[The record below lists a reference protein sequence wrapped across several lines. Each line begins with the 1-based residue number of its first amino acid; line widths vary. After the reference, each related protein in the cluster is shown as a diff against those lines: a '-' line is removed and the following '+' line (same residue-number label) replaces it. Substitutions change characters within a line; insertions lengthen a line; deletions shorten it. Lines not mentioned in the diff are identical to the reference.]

1 MEQKSAVGVKF
12 VCDRRFRAVATCKV
26 CKATLL
32 VGPEAAEDHIAAY
45 ALGLTMGVELLEHT
59 RSRVTFHLGPGC
71 PGGSLRITVEEL
83 L

>member
-1 MEQKSAVGVKF
+1 VEQHHKLGVKL
-12 VCDRRFRAVATCKV
+12 VTDRRFRAVATCKV

-32 VGPEAAEDHIAAY
+32 VGPEAPEEHVAAY
-45 ALGLTMGVELLEHT
+45 ALGLSMGVELLEHS

>member
-1 MEQKSAVGVKF
+1 MDQKSPVGVKI

-32 VGPEAAEDHIAAY
+32 VGPEAAEAHLAAY
-45 ALGLTMGVELLEHT
+45 ALGLSMGVELLEHS